1 MFSYLFIKFA
11 GLINRFCI
19 NKLIFIQ
26 SCNPIFQMV
35 VHKSVNH
42 YERMQMPELL
52 AGITERKIEIL
63 MGYKEKSGHETLTR
77 ADRVKK
83 SLIVN
88 PQDPEQEDE
97 DADLDLTGSPLG
109 ADFDPHQKWNLSCPD
124 LDDGAE
130 ARVRTGPQYSGVSLA
145 QARAWLSG
153 RGGQEE
159 ECWAVTDGA
168 DKDRT
173 VYLGS
178 RLEGDTRVM
187 ARVISLPPDTSKVIS
202 GQLGRVMALHRE
214 AGAGQRTV
222 RSQARSEL
230 SLVSSSGNTGSS
242 IKVVSSWSKAAS
254 LLESPPVD
262 AETLLMVELVAGDE
276 KLDTSQLWTELQLLT
291 GFVRG
296 LSGAGV
302 TWLGGEEE
310 QHTETLVTEVIETIR
325 QIGPRSGVTKLES
338 ETLAEQEDLEPFSFK
353 ARQEVDFT
361 DILWSNLFK
370 VQSYQQLTEAFKMVF
385 TSLINEE
392 IRPFIYARNNTKS
405 VVKIVNSIVRGSET
419 IPDMSGSL
427 PLELLIECGLEKLRR
442 DYSHSLLNGE
452 LASKESIAH
461 LLVSDCPEAALERL
475 HSLHLMVEL
484 AVLLETHTK
493 LPSEILRSVLAS
505 AQSSSKSEEDT
516 ELRRSYK
523 FLVPTQA
530 LDMLF
535 VHSPDVWQLKLSS
548 GKKSCEMFTLTLR

>member
-1 MFSYLFIKFA
+1 
-11 GLINRFCI
+11 
-19 NKLIFIQ
+19 
-26 SCNPIFQMV
+26 MV

-52 AGITERKIEIL
+52 AGITERNIEIL
-63 MGYKEKSGHETLTR
+63 MGYKEKSGHETQTR
-77 ADRVKK
+77 ADRSKK
-83 SLIVN
+83 SLIVD
-88 PQDPEQEDE
+88 PQDPEQDDQ

-130 ARVRTGPQYSGVSLA
+130 ARVRSGPQYSGVSLA

-159 ECWAVTDGA
+159 ESWAVTDGA

-178 RLEGDTRVM
+178 RLAGDTRVM
-187 ARVISLPPDTSKVIS
+187 ARVTSLPPDTSKVIS

-230 SLVSSSGNTGSS
+230 SLVSSPGNTGSS
-242 IKVVSSWSKAAS
+242 IKVVSSWSKATS

-262 AETLLMVELVAGDE
+262 ADTLLMVDLVAGDE

-291 GFVRG
+291 GFVQG

-310 QHTETLVTEVIETIR
+310 QLTETLVTEVIETIR

-370 VQSYQQLTEAFKMVF
+370 VQSYQQLTEAFKMIF

-505 AQSSSKSEEDT
+505 AQSSSKSEQDT

-548 GKKSCEMFTLTLR
+548 EVTDSCLCKGVETVVRIIQQNVNEDNDPEYAVFINNEISRAVMK

>member
-1 MFSYLFIKFA
+1 
-11 GLINRFCI
+11 
-19 NKLIFIQ
+19 
-26 SCNPIFQMV
+26 MV

-52 AGITERKIEIL
+52 AGITERNIEIL
-63 MGYKEKSGHETLTR
+63 MGYKEKSGHETQTR
-77 ADRVKK
+77 ADRSKK

-88 PQDPEQEDE
+88 PQDPEQDDE

-130 ARVRTGPQYSGVSLA
+130 TRVRSGPQYSGVSLA

-159 ECWAVTDGA
+159 ESWAVTDGA

-187 ARVISLPPDTSKVIS
+187 ARVTSLPPDTSKVIS

-222 RSQARSEL
+222 SSQARSEL
-230 SLVSSSGNTGSS
+230 SLVSSPGNTGSS
-242 IKVVSSWSKAAS
+242 IKVVSSWSKVTS

-262 AETLLMVELVAGDE
+262 AETLLMVDLVAGDE

-310 QHTETLVTEVIETIR
+310 QLTETLVTEVIETIR

-338 ETLAEQEDLEPFSFK
+338 ETLAEHEDLEPFSFK

-370 VQSYQQLTEAFKMVF
+370 VQSYQQLTEAFQMIF

-548 GKKSCEMFTLTLR
+548 EVTDSCLCKGVETVVRIIQQNVNEDNDPEYAVFINNEISRAVMK

>member
-1 MFSYLFIKFA
+1 
-11 GLINRFCI
+11 
-19 NKLIFIQ
+19 
-26 SCNPIFQMV
+26 MV

-52 AGITERKIEIL
+52 AGITERNIEIL
-63 MGYKEKSGHETLTR
+63 MGYKEKSGHETQTR
-77 ADRVKK
+77 ADRSKK

-88 PQDPEQEDE
+88 PQDPEQDDQ

-130 ARVRTGPQYSGVSLA
+130 ARVRSGPQYSGVSLA

-159 ECWAVTDGA
+159 ESWAVTDGA

-178 RLEGDTRVM
+178 RLAGDTRVM
-187 ARVISLPPDTSKVIS
+187 ARVTSLPPDTSKVIS

-230 SLVSSSGNTGSS
+230 SLVSSPGNTGSS
-242 IKVVSSWSKAAS
+242 IKVVSSWSKATS

-262 AETLLMVELVAGDE
+262 ADTLLMVDLVAGDE

-291 GFVRG
+291 GFVQG

-310 QHTETLVTEVIETIR
+310 QLTETLVTEVIETIR

-370 VQSYQQLTEAFKMVF
+370 VQSYQQLTEAFKMIF

-505 AQSSSKSEEDT
+505 AQSSSKSEQDT

-548 GKKSCEMFTLTLR
+548 EVTDSCLCKGVETVVRIIQQNVNEDNDPEYAVFINNEISRAVMK

>member
-1 MFSYLFIKFA
+1 
-11 GLINRFCI
+11 
-19 NKLIFIQ
+19 
-26 SCNPIFQMV
+26 MV

-52 AGITERKIEIL
+52 AGITERNIEIL
-63 MGYKEKSGHETLTR
+63 MGYKEKSGHETQTR
-77 ADRVKK
+77 SDHSKK
-83 SLIVN
+83 SMIVN
-88 PQDPEQEDE
+88 PQDPEQDDQ

-130 ARVRTGPQYSGVSLA
+130 ARLRSGPHYSGVSLA

-159 ECWAVTDGA
+159 DECWAVTDGA

-178 RLEGDTRVM
+178 RVKGDTRVM

-202 GQLGRVMALHRE
+202 GQLGRVMTLHRE

-222 RSQARSEL
+222 RSQARSEV
-230 SLVSSSGNTGSS
+230 SLVSSPGNTGSS
-242 IKVVSSWSKAAS
+242 IKMVSSWSKVTS
-254 LLESPPVD
+254 LLESPPLD
-262 AETLLMVELVAGDE
+262 ADTLLMVDLVAGDE
-276 KLDTSQLWTELQLLT
+276 KLETSQLWTELQLLT

-302 TWLGGEEE
+302 TWLGGEQEME
-310 QHTETLVTEVIETIR
+310 TESLVTEVMETIR

-370 VQSYQQLTEAFKMVF
+370 VQSYQQLTEAFKMIF

-442 DYSHSLLNGE
+442 DYSHTLLNGE
-452 LASKESIAH
+452 LASKESIAQ

-530 LDMLF
+530 LDMLM

-548 GKKSCEMFTLTLR
+548 GKKTEKC

>member
-1 MFSYLFIKFA
+1 M
-11 GLINRFCI
+11 NHFCK
-19 NKLIFIQ
+19 NKLTYIQ
-26 SCNPIFQMV
+26 SCNLIFQMV

-63 MGYKEKSGHETLTR
+63 MGYKEKSGHETQPR
-77 ADRVKK
+77 SDRSKK

-88 PQDPEQEDE
+88 PQDPEQDDQ

-325 QIGPRSGVTKLES
+325 LIGPRSGVTKLES

-370 VQSYQQLTEAFKMVF
+370 VQSYQQLTEAFKMIF

-392 IRPFIYARNNTKS
+392 IRPFIYGRNNTKS
-405 VVKIVNSIVRGSET
+405 VAKIVNSIVRGSET

-530 LDMLF
+530 LDMLL

-548 GKKSCEMFTLTLR
+548 GIRRAVKCSP

>member
-1 MFSYLFIKFA
+1 M
-11 GLINRFCI
+11 NHFCK
-19 NKLIFIQ
+19 NKLAYIQ
-26 SCNPIFQMV
+26 SCNLIFQMV

-63 MGYKEKSGHETLTR
+63 MGYKEKSGHETQPR
-77 ADRVKK
+77 SDRSKK

-88 PQDPEQEDE
+88 PQDPEQDDQ

-442 DYSHSLLNGE
+442 DYSHTLLNGE
-452 LASKESIAH
+452 LASKESIAQ
-461 LLVSDCPEAALERL
+461 LLVSDSPEAALERL

-535 VHSPDVWQLKLSS
+535 VHSPDVWQLKLFS
-548 GKKSCEMFTLTLR
+548 GKKSCEMFTLTLQ